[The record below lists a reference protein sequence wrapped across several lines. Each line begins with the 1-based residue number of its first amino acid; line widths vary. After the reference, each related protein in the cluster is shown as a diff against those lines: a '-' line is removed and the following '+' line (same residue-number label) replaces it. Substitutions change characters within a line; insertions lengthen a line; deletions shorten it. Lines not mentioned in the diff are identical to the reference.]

1 MKIFLAYRFT
11 DEDINE
17 LEKIL
22 SKIKSILESKGGD
35 VFCSLFLE
43 DRFQNK
49 ACPTKNLWLLLE
61 KIKEHEIILFFIKS
75 KGKSK
80 GMGTGYG
87 LFLTKLSLESFG
99 GFIAV
104 HSNVGEGSTF
114 EFSMPLYGKLIALN
128 RPRMNKFLHVAISGF
143 MGSGKRTVSHLLA
156 GYYGLRYL
164 NSGFLVRA
172 IIFTFFERKRWFKD
186 WCRR

>member
-49 ACPTKNLWLLLE
+49 GLSYKEIYDYCSKKL
-61 KIKEHEIILFFIKS
+61 KEHDIILFFIKS
-75 KGKSK
+75 EGKSK
-80 GMGTGYG
+80 GMEIELDEAVKNGKKIILAIQKDLHFTKFRSVAHQTIEYNE
-87 LFLTKLSLESFG
+87 LSDLYDSLAKNISLTAIMQKPP
-99 GFIAV
+99 
-104 HSNVGEGSTF
+104 T
-114 EFSMPLYGKLIALN
+114 
-128 RPRMNKFLHVAISGF
+128 KF
-143 MGSGKRTVSHLLA
+143 
-156 GYYGLRYL
+156 
-164 NSGFLVRA
+164 
-172 IIFTFFERKRWFKD
+172 
-186 WCRR
+186 